1 MTNKVLWTMQN
12 WKVMHAHT
20 ERISAVTNEEA
31 ENMGVKVDKSGKTK
45 GKFNNYKY
53 MVNSTPDNRTVIMFL
68 DNSNAYNSIVSVL
81 IISLIIGIICWIL
94 MFILVF
100 ILSQKAI
107 MPIAQ
112 NIEKQKN
119 FVSNAGHEIKTPLA
133 IIQSNTEAMELYNG
147 ENK

>member
-31 ENMGVKVDKSGKTK
+31 ENMGVKVYKSGKTK
-45 GKFNNYKY
+45 GKFDNYKY

-81 IISLIIGIICWIL
+81 IISLIIYRIEYGRNIHINTGL
-94 MFILVF
+94 SRSFVF
-100 ILSQKAI
+100 AILSVLVSKSVFV
-107 MPIAQ
+107 
-112 NIEKQKN
+112 KQ
-119 FVSNAGHEIKTPLA
+119 IP
-133 IIQSNTEAMELYNG
+133 
-147 ENK
+147 